1 LERRQFLRRTTA
13 AGAATIGSGTLTATA
28 LGTETAAATPQRTGP
43 LRVDI
48 GGGRITG
55 KLKVQPAKNGARL
68 LQGQLSTEGV
78 EVSALTA
85 PSRMLTGKLK
95 AQTTLKA
102 EFREPGQLGDALQT
116 QTSFTVQDA
125 VITGIDQQTVDDEKT
140 PERWQTSGPSDW
152 VLVQARYDWKLFIPE
167 LSMLSNYKNGDEKMY
182 RMTAGALFRNEPYG
196 G

>member
-1 LERRQFLRRTTA
+1 MGHRETKGPAGLVRRFGRREEGATAVEFALVAFPFFALLLVIFESAIVMFTDISLQNGVTA
-13 AGAATIGSGTLTATA
+13 ASRLIRTGQAQTKGLSATA
-28 LGTETAAATPQRTGP
+28 FKQVICDNVASYI
-43 LRVDI
+43 DCSKI
-48 GGGRITG
+48 
-55 KLKVQPAKNGARL
+55 RL
-68 LQGQLSTEGV
+68 DVTKSST
-78 EVSALTA
+78 
-85 PSRMLTGKLK
+85 
-95 AQTTLKA
+95 
-102 EFREPGQLGDALQT
+102 
-116 QTSFTVQDA
+116 A